1 MNTATVFTTVFAK
14 GTRHQPTLKTKI
26 ENTHNYTGNGA
37 VSKNTPA
44 LGLRILTDNRAG
56 YAKAQHGFHNDSTSR
71 YSPKDAELAWQ
82 RTIAFFKQHFA

>member
-14 GTRHQPTLKTKI
+14 GTRHQPTLKTKS
-26 ENTHNYTGNGA
+26 ETALNYTLNRA
-37 VSKNTPA
+37 VSKNTTA

-56 YAKAQHGFHNDSTSR
+56 YAKVQHGFHNDSTSR

-82 RTIAFFKQHFA
+82 RTMAFFEQHLA